1 MFKLFKKKN
10 KSNLVDIL
18 DEYIQKKEKDKNNT
32 YVFVKFAKKDKSI
45 TYLVCKLEG
54 NTIKINNVYY
64 YVDNNMLF
72 TWDYIVDNKN
82 KYKITQVDVYEDL
95 TLGYN
100 PYLNQALEKFNEK
113 IQKFIYLQLLA
124 GIMETKLKKG
134 TLSKKMIILILVG
147 IAAVFIFFKLIVKQ

>member
-45 TYLVCKLEG
+45 NYLVCKLEG

-82 KYKITQVDVYEDL
+82 KHKITQVDVYEDL
-95 TLGYN
+95 TVGYN
-100 PYLNQALEKFNEK
+100 
-113 IQKFIYLQLLA
+113 
-124 GIMETKLKKG
+124 
-134 TLSKKMIILILVG
+134 LI
-147 IAAVFIFFKLIVKQ
+147 